1 MYVHPKHNISKI
13 KLNFFNFAIASHQ
26 ALCICLFF
34 QTILF
39 VLWNHKYLCS
49 FHFYYYVHLSTW
61 LILYILPITW
71 TNLIFLKLRWAFIYN
86 ESASRL
92 LNFPKPLCC
101 NFLVHPKS
109 MCQMYLEQYQKAHGV
124 MSISPNM
131 T

>member
-26 ALCICLFF
+26 VLCIYLFF

-71 TNLIFLKLRWAFIYN
+71 TILYFLSSDELLFITN
-86 ESASRL
+86 QL
-92 LNFPKPLCC
+92 LD
-101 NFLVHPKS
+101 
-109 MCQMYLEQYQKAHGV
+109 YW
-124 MSISPNM
+124 ISLSHFAVIS
-131 T
+131 